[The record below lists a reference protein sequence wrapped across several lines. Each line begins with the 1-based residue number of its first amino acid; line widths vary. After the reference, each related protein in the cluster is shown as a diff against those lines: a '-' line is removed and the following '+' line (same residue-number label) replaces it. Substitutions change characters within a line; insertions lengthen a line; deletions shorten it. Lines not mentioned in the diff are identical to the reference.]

1 MVGKIDRKDCLEAEE
16 LMRVIRENIDS
27 DRQKAMKAF
36 GKIYEKYCE
45 VLWTVCVKVCGG
57 NAVAD
62 KVFGETWKKILNHPN
77 YDYTNNKVTIM
88 TWLSRIAHN
97 ARLDILKKELPMFD
111 YTIDDYLETEIGIEE
126 EKDIELSFSAQLIEG
141 ALAELSEKERDI
153 LKTYILYDTDKKSH
167 VPDEVLDELKERYQT
182 TSTNLRQIK
191 KRALSK
197 VRDYIRKHQ

>member
-1 MVGKIDRKDCLEAEE
+1 MTVRIDRKDCLEAEE

-36 GKIYEKYCE
+36 GKIYEKYSE
-45 VLWTVCVKVCGG
+45 VLWTICLNVCGD

-77 YDYTNNKVTIM
+77 YNYTKKKVTIT
-88 TWLSRIAHN
+88 TWISCIAHN
-97 ARLDILKKELPMFD
+97 AWLDILKKELPMSD
-111 YTIDDYLETEIGIEE
+111 YTIDDYLESEIGIEE
-126 EKDIELSFSAQLIEG
+126 EDIELSFNAHLIEG
-141 ALAELSEKERDI
+141 ALAELSDKERDI
-153 LKTYILYDTDKKSH
+153 LKTYILYDTDKKRH
-167 VPDEVLDELKERYQT
+167 VPDEMLDELKERYQT

-191 KRALSK
+191 KRALDK